1 MATTTTI
8 TSAPVAPSGTMSLF
22 TALSSVQ
29 YAQRLAQHHINVL
42 QDMAIEAPYDAFHL
56 ERLKQLE
63 HWIVEQIEAASR
75 VVLEEAG
82 K

>member
-1 MATTTTI
+1 MATTTI
-8 TSAPVAPSGTMSLF
+8 TPALEAPSGTMSLF

-42 QDMAIEAPYDAFHL
+42 HDRAIEAPYDAFHL
-56 ERLKQLE
+56 ERLRQLE
-63 HWIVEQIEAASR
+63 YWIVEQIEVASR

>member
-1 MATTTTI
+1 MAITTI
-8 TSAPVAPSGTMSLF
+8 TSALEAPSGSLSLF

-42 QDMAIEAPYDAFHL
+42 QDMSIEAPYDAFHL
-56 ERLKQLE
+56 ERLRQLE
-63 HWIVEQIEAASR
+63 RWIVEQIDAASR

>member
-1 MATTTTI
+1 MATTTI
-8 TSAPVAPSGTMSLF
+8 TPAPVAPSGTMSLF

-42 QDMAIEAPYDAFHL
+42 HDRAIDAPYDAFHL

>member
-1 MATTTTI
+1 MATTTSTH
-8 TSAPVAPSGTMSLF
+8 APAAPSGTISLF

-42 QDMAIEAPYDAFHL
+42 KDLSIEAPYDAFHL
-56 ERLKQLE
+56 ERLQQLE
-63 HWIVEQIEAASR
+63 HWIVQQIDAASSA
-75 VVLEEAG
+75 VFEGVG